1 MNAKTQAVQRLFNLL
16 LHNWFVELWII
27 ACDRYKIDPYSSI
40 SGVERQVGIYWQNWF
55 EILVKRDL
63 KYYVITILI
72 LIQFYSKTDF

>member
-1 MNAKTQAVQRLFNLL
+1 ML
-16 LHNWFVELWII
+16 LHNWLGELVII
-27 ACDRYKIDPYSSI
+27 AFDRYKIDPYAHI
-40 SGVERQVGIYWQNWF
+40 SCVELQVGIYWQNWF